1 MSEQDKLPVSRCNN
15 IISVVLSL
23 NIGLCGCSRRA
34 APIVGLSVQCSGTN
48 VYFIWLLITFQNRE
62 FNILLPLLFN
72 SNSSYGVPSGSSN
85 MAYFT
90 TNTSAHQ
97 EMWAPTHQIL
107 ATTTAE
113 EYDSP
118 KLPSFQRLANSGYP
132 TGPSRT
138 VMPPFNAS
146 QVYILALQM
155 IKRLASG

>member
-1 MSEQDKLPVSRCNN
+1 MVAA
-15 IISVVLSL
+15 
-23 NIGLCGCSRRA
+23 A
-34 APIVGLSVQCSGTN
+34 APIVCLSVQCSGTN

-107 ATTTAE
+107 ATTTVE

-146 QVYILALQM
+146 QVYYNSTSNDQTIGQWLKLYIFFFRNGRA
-155 IKRLASG
+155 RTTR